1 MPRRSHYGR
10 RVGKVGSTQKTVSC
24 TSDSY
29 QARFSRAML
38 EEEDKI
44 IFEEMMENYC
54 KQYEANQL
62 QIDDFMRRTRGGNIK
77 LRTAKVVVPLCV
89 SQNVIESSSLSSSA

>member
-10 RVGKVGSTQKTVSC
+10 RVGKVGSVQKTVSH

-29 QARFSRAML
+29 EARFSRAIL
-38 EEEDKI
+38 EEEEKI
-44 IFEEMMENYC
+44 IFEERMENYC

-62 QIDDFMRRTRGGNIK
+62 CKFSIVLNKFR
-77 LRTAKVVVPLCV
+77 LV
-89 SQNVIESSSLSSSA
+89 